1 MKKAWIARAAA
12 LLFAGT
18 VWLGIGGAEG
28 APAAAKPEDAPGEP
42 IETAPLADTAIP
54 LFGSAEERL
63 SGMLTAAEDDKVVL
77 FYDPQT
83 AQIALL
89 QKADGA
95 VFFSSPW
102 NTADSAASDATM
114 ARMWS
119 PLTLTYYDS
128 EQNEYTA
135 CAFSDAA
142 VYGQITSYR
151 TENGVTADLVLG
163 RDAKMQLLPKV
174 LSATRFAELLDQ
186 LEGQARAQVKY
197 YYRRYDL
204 SKLEEGNPK
213 REELLNSYPAIEN
226 EPVYEIKEDVSARV
240 QRNLIGYFAQTDY
253 TFDRY
258 CDDYR
263 ALTGRELEADK
274 TAVFHVRLC
283 YALENGELTATVPCK
298 AIRCEEKEYT
308 LGQITLL
315 EYFGAA
321 GDGDEG
327 YLLVPDGS
335 GTQMDFGEKTAGGR
349 ISGRFYGP
357 DTALGYDPAA
367 YSGEQLRL
375 PVFGMVKNGSAFFT
389 AVEQGAEVG
398 TLFAVT
404 ADGETGRHYAGVTF
418 DYRTADT
425 FSSTETNAATTNVV
439 YWSQLSASAYT
450 GDLTERICLLSGADA
465 DYSGMARAY
474 RRRLTEN
481 GTLTP
486 PAQTEAPL
494 YVELLGATEVDDRFL
509 CFPVKRSA
517 VLTSYA
523 DAAAIAGEL
532 REAGVGALN
541 LRYTGWANGGLSY
554 TVFNRTR
561 LLSALGGKRG
571 YEELTAYTDQNGIG
585 LFPDADVSLVRREA
599 WFDGFSVRRDTA
611 KHMDDSYALWYETD
625 LGYNAAATD
634 RPVKVVKPAQMQ
646 AFLNGFMKSYPYAS
660 GLSLSTLGT
669 DLHGDYHRR
678 SAVNRGESLAVTR
691 DMLAQASGRFE
702 LMTEGGNAYVYPYV
716 RHILRLPSGS
726 SNYLFTSAGVPF
738 AQMVLHGSV
747 NYTGEAV
754 NLSAYPEQS
763 VLRAIENGESLL
775 FTLAAQNSEALLQ
788 SDRTDCFSVDYAGWK
803 ERLLSYY
810 GQMKPIAEKTA
821 GSGIQ
826 KHEYVQKDVARV
838 EYENGTVVAVNYTDH
853 AVTVDGVSVP
863 AQSAGLC
870 Q

>member
-28 APAAAKPEDAPGEP
+28 APAAAKPEETPGEL
-42 IETAPLADTAIP
+42 IETEPPADTAIP

-63 SGMLTAAEDDKVVL
+63 SGMLTAAEDDKAVL

-151 TENGVTADLVLG
+151 TENGVTAELVLG
-163 RDAKMQLLPKV
+163 QDAKTQLLPKV
-174 LSATRFAELLDQ
+174 LSATRFTELLDQ

-327 YLLVPDGS
+327 YPAGSRRQRHADGFRRK
-335 GTQMDFGEKTAGGR
+335 DGGR
-349 ISGRFYGP
+349 TDLRQILRAGYG
-357 DTALGYDPAA
+357 AR
-367 YSGEQLRL
+367 LR
-375 PVFGMVKNGSAFFT
+375 P
-389 AVEQGAEVG
+389 
-398 TLFAVT
+398 
-404 ADGETGRHYAGVTF
+404 RGV
-418 DYRTADT
+418 
-425 FSSTETNAATTNVV
+425 
-439 YWSQLSASAYT
+439 Q
-450 GDLTERICLLSGADA
+450 
-465 DYSGMARAY
+465 
-474 RRRLTEN
+474 RR
-481 GTLTP
+481 
-486 PAQTEAPL
+486 
-494 YVELLGATEVDDRFL
+494 
-509 CFPVKRSA
+509 
-517 VLTSYA
+517 
-523 DAAAIAGEL
+523 AAA
-532 REAGVGALN
+532 
-541 LRYTGWANGGLSY
+541 
-554 TVFNRTR
+554 
-561 LLSALGGKRG
+561 
-571 YEELTAYTDQNGIG
+571 
-585 LFPDADVSLVRREA
+585 
-599 WFDGFSVRRDTA
+599 
-611 KHMDDSYALWYETD
+611 
-625 LGYNAAATD
+625 
-634 RPVKVVKPAQMQ
+634 
-646 AFLNGFMKSYPYAS
+646 
-660 GLSLSTLGT
+660 
-669 DLHGDYHRR
+669 
-678 SAVNRGESLAVTR
+678 
-691 DMLAQASGRFE
+691 
-702 LMTEGGNAYVYPYV
+702 
-716 RHILRLPSGS
+716 
-726 SNYLFTSAGVPF
+726 SAGVRHGEKRQRLF
-738 AQMVLHGSV
+738 HGS
-747 NYTGEAV
+747 GAG
-754 NLSAYPEQS
+754 
-763 VLRAIENGESLL
+763 RGNGDA
-775 FTLAAQNSEALLQ
+775 FRRDGGRGDGAA
-788 SDRTDCFSVDYAGWK
+788 
-803 ERLLSYY
+803 
-810 GQMKPIAEKTA
+810 
-821 GSGIQ
+821 
-826 KHEYVQKDVARV
+826 
-838 EYENGTVVAVNYTDH
+838 
-853 AVTVDGVSVP
+853 
-863 AQSAGLC
+863 LC
-870 Q
+870 RCDL